1 VPVIRKEIE
10 QKMDALAR
18 EYHETHA
25 LTEEFRPLAVLL
37 SPLLTETSPLAVLL
51 SPPLTEEFRPLARL
65 F

>member
-1 VPVIRKEIE
+1 
-10 QKMDALAR
+10 MDALAR